1 MSRPFHQSLDSCGSH
16 IRCRR
21 LELGWTQKRTATE
34 LGVSED
40 ALRDWELGK
49 AEPKPRRIPKVAGF
63 LGYDPPVDRYS
74 AVELVDKIRKGSSLT
89 WTELARRTGISA
101 DTLANLARGRYQ
113 PSRRTYDKLK
123 LFAHTSD
130 APDNPCR
137 NPEASQAS
145 SWPRRP
151 SSARKWTSSR
161 SPAP

>member
-1 MSRPFHQSLDSCGSH
+1 MESCGSH
-16 IRCRR
+16 IRSRR

-40 ALRDWELGK
+40 TLRDWELGK

-74 AVELVDKIRKGSSLT
+74 AAELVGRIRKGSSLP
-89 WTELARRTGISA
+89 WTELARRTGLSA
-101 DTLANLARGRYQ
+101 DTLANLARGSYQ
-113 PSRRTYDKLK
+113 PSRRTYEKLK
-123 LFAHTSD
+123 CFAHTLD
-130 APDNPCR
+130 APLTPCR

-145 SWPRRP
+145 SSPRRP
-151 SSARKWTSSR
+151 SSAKKWTSSR